1 MPDSTILVNEFNIIW
16 EALNHYEK
24 YLENMSAS
32 APNEDE
38 ELLYD
43 EKLQDLE
50 NTKKAIQYAALNSY
64 GLELKAE
71 S

>member
-1 MPDSTILVNEFNIIW
+1 MSDSTILVNEFNIIW

-24 YLENMSAS
+24 YLENMSTS
-32 APNEDE
+32 APTEDE

-50 NTKKAIQYAALNSY
+50 NTKKTVQYAALNSY
-64 GLELKAE
+64 GLELKSE